1 MGKTDKIIFT
11 CGELDYNNI
20 AYLGD
25 MLTINGITDFRFVTS
40 TLETTVDIKS
50 MLVSEAPVRSFV
62 ILTRQ
67 RDKFAKDFPN
77 NIVDISGVSDGD
89 EVFKTP
95 ICVLKKLCNQIVYI
109 MTNFGREYRD
119 FDNVWVCADSHF
131 HHTNIIKYCNRP
143 WNTVEEMNEGLIER
157 WNEVVG
163 ENDTVI
169 HLGDFSFGNRT
180 KVESV
185 FHRLN
190 GKIDLVLGNH
200 DRLKIGEYYDIGFHR
215 VYDRPVIYDGFFVM
229 SHAPLQWI
237 KDDMPYANIFGHV
250 HDMPLYKTW
259 TKNTCCACVDRHD
272 YRPIRLSEIKKKFE
286 ELNDDK
292 TKVL

>member
-1 MGKTDKIIFT
+1 MGKNDKIIFT
-11 CGELDYNNI
+11 GGELECDDV

-25 MLTINGITDFRFVTS
+25 MLRIRGVADFRFVTS
-40 TLETTVDIKS
+40 TFETPGDVKS
-50 MLVSEAPVRSFV
+50 MLVTEAPVRSFV
-62 ILTRQ
+62 VLTRE

-77 NIVDISGVSDGD
+77 NIVDISGVSDSV

-95 ICVLKKLCNQIVYI
+95 PDVLEKLCNQIVYI

-119 FDNVWVCADSHF
+119 FGNILVCADSHF
-131 HHTNIIKYCNRP
+131 CHANIIKYCNRP
-143 WNTVEEMNEGLIER
+143 WNTVEEMNEGMIER

-200 DRLKIGEYYDIGFHR
+200 DRLKIKEYYDIGFHR

-250 HDMPLYKTW
+250 HDMPLYQTW
-259 TKNTCCACVDRHD
+259 TKNTCCACVERHD
-272 YRPIRLSEIKKKFE
+272 YRPIRLTEIKKKFE

-292 TKVL
+292 AEVL